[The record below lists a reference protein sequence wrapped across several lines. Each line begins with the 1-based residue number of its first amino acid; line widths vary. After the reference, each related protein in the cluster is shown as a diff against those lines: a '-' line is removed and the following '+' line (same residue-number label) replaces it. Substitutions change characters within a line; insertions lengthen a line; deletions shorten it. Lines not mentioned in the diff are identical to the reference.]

1 MMNKAWWQCSLRL
14 GVIPMAALAV
24 TLATG
29 QALPFLIPMFIV
41 IMLMLSPTR
50 LPLMMIVRILALIV
64 GCTALIC
71 FLAHVVGTNPVAFW
85 LAMAAVVVLAFARLG
100 KNPDDLPGLLVLI
113 VSSMTMVLVQS
124 QPSLVLALPVLMG
137 KAFLIAYLW
146 CLLAFAIWPR
156 PSPPLIPLT
165 AMRGDERVMLIL
177 GKSAALLL
185 AIGIAIWLQDSSA
198 ILIGATIA
206 NLLRASDPHLTRMNS
221 KPLLQANLLAA
232 ALATP
237 VILLAYISQFPL
249 ILSLLALAGSIWLA
263 GRLAAAWPKVVVQT
277 AMTVYIT
284 LLGTALPQYQQG
296 LHLVWD
302 RLATLLLVVLY
313 CTLVVHLLTT
323 STDKSCPA

>member
-1 MMNKAWWQCSLRL
+1 MRL

-50 LPLMMIVRILALIV
+50 LPLMMVVRMLALIV

-237 VILLAYISQFPL
+237 VILLAYISQSPL

-284 LLGTALPQYQQG
+284 LLGTALPCPNISKG
-296 LHLVWD
+296 
-302 RLATLLLVVLY
+302 
-313 CTLVVHLLTT
+313 CTWYGIDSRRCCWSSSIALWLCI
-323 STDKSCPA
+323 S